1 MISDITIGQYY
12 SGTSVIH
19 RMDAR
24 MKFVLTMA
32 LIVILFVCRNFYSLA
47 LGLIFVVVTLLLS
60 KVPMKMMWRSIKPL
74 VILMLFTA
82 VINVFYNRGGETLVS
97 FWKITITTT
106 GVYTAIF
113 TTVRIILLV
122 VVSSLL
128 TYTTTPTMLTDALER
143 LLSPLK
149 VIKVPVHTLAMI
161 MTLALRFIPVLIE
174 EIERIMNSQ
183 KARGADL
190 ETGGL
195 IKRAK
200 ALIPILIPL
209 FISSFR
215 RAYELAFAMECR
227 CYTGGEGRT
236 RMKQMKLAARDFVAL
251 GVTAALLAAVIV
263 LNHYLGHLI

>member
-47 LGLIFVVVTLLLS
+47 LGFVFVVAALLLS
-60 KVPMKMMWRSIKPL
+60 RVH
-74 VILMLFTA
+74 
-82 VINVFYNRGGETLVS
+82 ETLVS

-128 TYTTTPTMLTDALER
+128 TYTTTPTMLTDGLER

-174 EIERIMNSQ
+174 EIERIMNAQ

-236 RMKQMKLAARDFVAL
+236 RMKQMKLAARDFIAL
-251 GVTAALLAAVIV
+251 GITAALLAAVIV

>member
-19 RMDAR
+19 RMDAYEICAHNGAYSHSLCVQE
-24 MKFVLTMA
+24 F
-32 LIVILFVCRNFYSLA
+32 LFLA

-82 VINVFYNRGGETLVS
+82 VINVFYNRGGERS
-97 FWKITITTT
+97 SHFWKITITTT

-149 VIKVPVHTLAMI
+149 VIKVPVHTRHDNDARP
-161 MTLALRFIPVLIE
+161 ALYP
-174 EIERIMNSQ
+174 
-183 KARGADL
+183 
-190 ETGGL
+190 
-195 IKRAK
+195 
-200 ALIPILIPL
+200 
-209 FISSFR
+209 
-215 RAYELAFAMECR
+215 RAYRGDRAHNERAES
-227 CYTGGEGRT
+227 
-236 RMKQMKLAARDFVAL
+236 ARS
-251 GVTAALLAAVIV
+251 GS
-263 LNHYLGHLI
+263 

>member
-12 SGTSVIH
+12 SGTSFIH

-47 LGLIFVVVTLLLS
+47 LGLIFVVATLLLS

-149 VIKVPVHTLAMI
+149 VIKSAGAYSRHDNDARP
-161 MTLALRFIPVLIE
+161 ALYP
-174 EIERIMNSQ
+174 
-183 KARGADL
+183 
-190 ETGGL
+190 
-195 IKRAK
+195 
-200 ALIPILIPL
+200 
-209 FISSFR
+209 
-215 RAYELAFAMECR
+215 RAYRGDRAHNERAES
-227 CYTGGEGRT
+227 
-236 RMKQMKLAARDFVAL
+236 ARS
-251 GVTAALLAAVIV
+251 GS
-263 LNHYLGHLI
+263 

>member
-47 LGLIFVVVTLLLS
+47 LGFVFAVAALLLS
-60 KVPMKMMWRSIKPL
+60 RVPMKMMWRSIKPL

-82 VINVFYNRGGETLVS
+82 AINVFYNRGGETLVS

-113 TTVRIILLV
+113 TAVRIILLV

-128 TYTTTPTMLTDALER
+128 TYTTTPTMLTDGLER

-174 EIERIMNSQ
+174 EIERIMNAQ
-183 KARGADL
+183 KARGAQLD
-190 ETGGL
+190 TG
-195 IKRAK
+195 KMTDRVK
-200 ALIPILIPL
+200 ALVPVLIPL
-209 FISSFR
+209 FISAFR
-215 RAYELAFAMECR
+215 RADELAMAMECR
-227 CYTGGEGRT
+227 CYRGGDGRT
-236 RMKQMKLAARDFVAL
+236 RLKVLRCEKQDYIDLAVCIACF
-251 GVTAALLAAVIV
+251 AVILASRLV
-263 LNHYLGHLI
+263 FPNY